1 MTQMTYEINQASG
14 FLYHQPHLPFSDS
27 VGEPSSPAHAVSM
40 GSLWTLHSS
49 LVGASPWLLLWAL
62 FSLLFPVFS
71 DVQGTAR
78 EKKKLSVE
86 RGVVNEK
93 ETVTEGR
100 TGLERE
106 GVNGVISSLPQCVKL
121 ADNEPL
127 ALHSGGDVVIGG
139 VFPLHYVASQPQ
151 HSYQS
156 KPQLTP
162 CSG

>member
-1 MTQMTYEINQASG
+1 M
-14 FLYHQPHLPFSDS
+14 
-27 VGEPSSPAHAVSM
+27 
-40 GSLWTLHSS
+40 
-49 LVGASPWLLLWAL
+49 
-62 FSLLFPVFS
+62 FS
-71 DVQGTAR
+71 DVRGTAKER
-78 EKKKLSVE
+78 QKLSVA

-93 ETVTEGR
+93 ETVTERR
-100 TGLERE
+100 TGLKRE
-106 GVNGVISSLPQCVKL
+106 GVSGVVSSLPQCVKL